1 MAIVI
6 RPLTTLDEC
15 KHFQEVERLIWGSDD
30 ESLVP
35 LHVLVTV
42 GRNGGIV
49 LGAFADDGP
58 AELGG
63 MVGIVLGWHGVG
75 IPPGALHPRLK
86 LCSHMAGVLP
96 PWQRQRV
103 GIELKL
109 EQRKAQL
116 AQGLT
121 DWMTW
126 TYDPLLRTN
135 AAFNIHR
142 LGASCCTYL
151 RNIYGEMTD
160 ALNAGSGPSDRCQV
174 DWWLNSER
182 VASRIAHN
190 ENVHSPQGRQSVQH
204 LPGDLQVLPTAVDG
218 EFRRPLGGDLRL
230 DGGPLA
236 VPLPDDIAAI
246 RRQQPALALEWR
258 FFVRAAL
265 EQAFAAGYTIVD
277 CVHVAQRDWCYILTA
292 QPENQQQL
300 TPVDRGMD

>member
-6 RPLTTLDEC
+6 RPLTTLEDC
-15 KHFQEVERLIWGSDD
+15 RHFQEVERLIWGSDD

-58 AELGG
+58 ADIGG

-96 PWQRQRV
+96 QWQRQRV

-109 EQRKAQL
+109 AQRKAQL
-116 AQGLT
+116 AQGIT

-135 AAFNIHR
+135 AVFNIHR
-142 LGASCCTYL
+142 LGAGCRTYL

-182 VASRIAHN
+182 VVDRVAHY
-190 ENVHSPQGRQSVQH
+190 EGTHSPQGDRRADH
-204 LPGDLQVLPTAVDG
+204 LTSGLQVLQTVVAG
-218 EFRRPLGGDLRL
+218 EFRRPLESDLRL
-230 DGGPLA
+230 DGGPIA
-236 VPLPDDIAAI
+236 VPLPDDITAI

-258 FFVRAAL
+258 YFVRAKL

-277 CVHVAQRDWCYILTA
+277 CAHVAQHDWCYILTA
-292 QPENQQQL
+292 PAEHHGPL
-300 TPVDRGMD
+300 VSASRGID